1 VARKHSESI
10 WCAAKEFQK
19 KDPVRRAL
27 CAADYRDIN
36 QFFIFKSKS
45 DRRKG

>member
-1 VARKHSESI
+1 MLKVFGVQQRNLRR
-10 WCAAKEFQK
+10 

-27 CAADYRDIN
+27 YAAACRDIN